1 MARQILITKED
12 LEQIKHFEDEG
23 GYPVEIIYV
32 VIETD
37 EPRMPPEEEL
47 MIAA

>member
-12 LEQIKHFEDEG
+12 LEQIEDFEDEG

-37 EPRMPPEEEL
+37 EPRMPPEEL

>member
-1 MARQILITKED
+1 MEIQIPITKED
-12 LEQIKHFEDEG
+12 LEQIKDFENEG

-37 EPRMPPEEEL
+37 GPRMPPEEEL
-47 MIAA
+47 MVAA